1 MDITMDVTPIREM
14 TRDVVSMVG
23 IVVTVKEQEVMEE

>member
-14 TRDVVSMVG
+14 TRDVVSMVE
-23 IVVTVKEQEVMEE
+23 IAVTVKEQEVMEE